1 MNNRRPNP
9 SRSTGVIRLIARR
22 EVVERL
28 RAKSYYVVTGL
39 LVAAIL
45 ATGLIGRLAADD
57 EPEAIAV
64 GVAGAAP
71 EGLADALAGMA
82 AVFDRRAD
90 LAEFGAEAEA
100 RTALE
105 DGDIDV
111 LLIGVDR
118 EAVFDGAIDDQT
130 LAIVQQ
136 AWSASEL
143 QQRLTDAGLSPEE
156 AGTALAAEPLAA
168 VTLEG
173 DDQPSGLAIL
183 TGTLTAILLLLALQ
197 TFGGYVLTGVVEEKS
212 TAVVELLLV
221 RVRADQLLAG
231 KLLGIGV
238 TALLQFAAAVVAGL
252 VALGISGVD
261 VPSDIWATVP
271 LALVWFLLGYAFY
284 STLYALAGSL
294 VARQEEAQAAAAPI
308 ISLMII
314 AYMVVFVFGYVPES
328 TASRVLSLIPPIAP
342 FLMPMRMASGAAS
355 VVEVIASLA
364 LLLAAT
370 VGVWKLTGKIYEQV
384 LLRRGS
390 RIGWRDALT
399 LARRHPSV

>member
-1 MNNRRPNP
+1 MN
-9 SRSTGVIRLIARR
+9 VIALIARR
-22 EVVERL
+22 EIVERL
-28 RAKSYYVVTGL
+28 RAKSYYIVLGL

-45 ATGLIGRLAADD
+45 ATGVLGRVAADD
-57 EPEAIAV
+57 QPDALAV
-64 GVAGAAP
+64 GVTGAAP
-71 EGLADALAGMA
+71 SGLGDALTGVA
-82 AVFDRRAD
+82 AAFER
-90 LAEFGAEAEA
+90 EAELISFDEEATA

-105 DGDIDV
+105 AGDIDV
-111 LLIGVDR
+111 LVVADTG
-118 EAVFDGAIDDQT
+118 EAVFDDTIDDQT

-143 QQRLTDAGLSPEE
+143 EQRLIDAGLSPTE
-156 AGTALAAEPLAA
+156 ARDALTVAPLTAT
-168 VTLEG
+168 TLEG
-173 DDQPSGLAIL
+173 DDEVTGLAVL

-252 VALGISGVD
+252 VALAISGAD
-261 VPSDIWATVP
+261 VPNDIWAAVP
-271 LALVWFLLGYAFY
+271 LTVIWFLLGYAFY

-294 VARQEEAQAAAAPI
+294 VARQEDAQAAAAPI
-308 ISLMII
+308 IALMIV
-314 AYMVVFVFGYVPES
+314 AYMVVFVFGYVPDS

-342 FLMPMRMASGAAS
+342 FLMPMRMAAGAAS
-355 VVEVIASLA
+355 VLEVVGAVV
-364 LLLAAT
+364 LLVAAT
-370 VGVWKLTGKIYEQV
+370 VGVWKLTGRIYDQV

-390 RIGWRDALT
+390 RISWRDALA
-399 LARRHPSV
+399 LAGRGDRS

>member
-1 MNNRRPNP
+1 MN
-9 SRSTGVIRLIARR
+9 VIALIARR
-22 EVVERL
+22 EIVERL
-28 RAKSYYVVTGL
+28 RAKSYYIVLGL

-45 ATGLIGRLAADD
+45 ATGVIGRVAADD
-57 EPEAIAV
+57 QPDALAV
-64 GVAGAAP
+64 GVTGAAP
-71 EGLADALAGMA
+71 SGLGDALTGVA
-82 AVFDRRAD
+82 AAFER
-90 LAEFGAEAEA
+90 EAELIPFNEEATA

-105 DGDIDV
+105 AGDIDV
-111 LLIGVDR
+111 FVVADTG
-118 EAVFDGAIDDQT
+118 EAVFDDTIDDQT

-143 QQRLTDAGLSPEE
+143 EQRLIDAGLSPTE
-156 AGTALAAEPLAA
+156 ARDALTVAPLTAT
-168 VTLEG
+168 TLEG
-173 DDQPSGLAIL
+173 DDEVTGLAVL

-252 VALGISGVD
+252 VALAISGAD
-261 VPSDIWATVP
+261 VPNDIWAAVP
-271 LALVWFLLGYAFY
+271 LTVIWFLLGYAFY

-294 VARQEEAQAAAAPI
+294 VARQEDAQAAAAPI
-308 ISLMII
+308 IALMIV
-314 AYMVVFVFGYVPES
+314 AYMVVFVFGYVPDS

-342 FLMPMRMASGAAS
+342 FLMPMRMAAGAAS
-355 VVEVIASLA
+355 VLEVVGAVV
-364 LLLAAT
+364 LLVAAT
-370 VGVWKLTGKIYEQV
+370 VGVWKLTGRIYDQV

-390 RIGWRDALT
+390 RISWRDALA
-399 LARRHPSV
+399 LAGRGDRS